1 MNHVLALYKP
11 QGLTPLE
18 IIEQVRI
25 KQPEYQKVKIGYA
38 GRLDPLAH
46 GVLLLTIGE
55 ENKNREKYLQLEK
68 TYQFSVLFGFA
79 TDTFDYLGMLKKM
92 EYQEPLKN
100 LEQKIKE
107 FMTTHTGILK
117 QHYPPFSS
125 KTITMLAIMT
135 V

>member
-107 FMTTHTGILK
+107 FMT
-117 QHYPPFSS
+117 
-125 KTITMLAIMT
+125 
-135 V
+135 